1 MMIMIIG
8 IKTTC
13 QKQYTNKISFIVVT
27 PTACCRQGVVK
38 MRGGIGLGSKGKRQT
53 TKLGAWVVL
62 EIVPQKPEILL
73 NQLIFKILA
82 KHIHSPYLIHAKNA
96 ILINIYMCVF
106 RVFIHILLPCLSLN
120 PKYPSF

>member
-62 EIVPQKPEILL
+62 EIVPQKPEIL
-73 NQLIFKILA
+73 
-82 KHIHSPYLIHAKNA
+82 
-96 ILINIYMCVF
+96 
-106 RVFIHILLPCLSLN
+106 
-120 PKYPSF
+120 